1 MQSVS
6 RLTQQLVPN
15 VYDLNLTFD
24 RTARTFGGT
33 VLIDADVP
41 KNTTDLRLHSKGLT
55 ISDATVNGVTAQWT
69 HEDND
74 ELVLHIEQPIQG
86 PVTIAVTFTGTI
98 NDTMNGVY
106 PCYYDLNGEKKELI
120 ATQFE
125 SHYAREA
132 FPCID
137 EPEAKAVYNVTLSTE
152 TGVTVLGNMPI
163 KSQTEQDGALITS
176 FETTPK
182 MSSYLLAWVIG
193 NLHKKS
199 AKTKSGV
206 DVNIWATPAQSP
218 ESLDFALDIATRT
231 IDFFDEYFETPY
243 PLPKSDHVA
252 LPDFSSGAMEN
263 WGLITYRETALL
275 ADPTIA
281 ALSDKQYIAT
291 VITHELSHQWF
302 GNLVTMKWWNDLWL
316 NESFANM
323 MEYLAVDALEPNWNI
338 WLDHATADIPSA
350 LRRDAI
356 NGIQAIQCDVHHPDE
371 IQTLFDPSIVYA
383 KGGRL
388 LRMLQTYLGDEA
400 LRQGLAAYFRKYAYQ
415 NTEANDLW
423 ECLSMTSG
431 KDITSFMNQWITQP
445 GYPVVTIS
453 EKGNE
458 VTLSQNRFFVGAAE
472 NDETL
477 WPIPLNAS
485 CGELPEVFEERTVVV
500 RRTHETPIILNKGA
514 TAHFITHYDDAL
526 LQKVTDTLNELDP
539 IDRLSI
545 LQDYSLLAQAG
556 IVSSD
561 TLITLLI
568 HYSDESNDAVWD
580 MMSIIIGDLK
590 KFVETN
596 DEAGAALKQLTRTL
610 AKKQFDR
617 LGWDAIEGELESDT
631 KLRNTIL
638 GLMLYGESPA
648 VVKEAIRRYDSTP
661 LESLDPEVRPNI
673 IAAVVKHQ
681 PEKVVET
688 LINTYRSTSHSLL
701 QADIAIGLTAT
712 KDQATIE
719 TLTELLKDTSTIKPQ
734 DFYSW
739 YVRLLRNRYGREKL
753 LRWIQDEWQWV
764 EETFRN
770 DSHYDAIPRYVA
782 SALMTDDQL
791 EQFRSFFTPMRNS
804 HALRRNIDIGITEI
818 ESRLS
823 LIKRDGDAVI
833 KALLDL

>member
-1 MQSVS
+1 MDSVS
-6 RLTQQLVPN
+6 RLTRQLVADT
-15 VYDLNLTFD
+15 YDLRINFD
-24 RTARTFGGT
+24 RIARKFSGT
-33 VLIDADVP
+33 VLIKANSQ
-41 KNTTDLRLHSKGLT
+41 KNTTTLRLHSKGLT
-55 ISDATVNGVTAQWT
+55 ITNATVNNLIARWT

-74 ELVLHIEQPIQG
+74 ELALRINEPVKG
-86 PVTIAVTFTGTI
+86 PVFIEIAFNGSITD
-98 NDTMNGVY
+98 NMNGIY
-106 PCYYDLNGEKKELI
+106 PCYYEVDGEKKELI

-137 EPEAKAVYNVTLSTE
+137 EPEAKAVYNVTLETE
-152 TGVTVLGNMPI
+152 TDVTVLGNMPI
-163 KSQTEQDGALITS
+163 KSQSEEKGVLVTS

-193 NLHKKS
+193 DLHKKS

-206 DVNIWATPAQSP
+206 DVNMWSTPAQSL

-275 ADPTIA
+275 ADPAIA
-281 ALSDKQYIAT
+281 SLSDKQYIAT

-323 MEYLAVDALEPNWNI
+323 MEYLAVDALEPSWNI
-338 WLDHATADIPSA
+338 WLDHATSDIPSA

-356 NGIQAIQCDVHHPDE
+356 DGIQAIQCDVNHPDE

-388 LRMLQTYLGDEA
+388 LRMLQFYLGDKVMQ
-400 LRQGLAAYFRKYAYQ
+400 RGLASYFKKYAYQ
-415 NTEANDLW
+415 NTEADDLW
-423 ECLSMTSG
+423 SCLSDVSG
-431 KDITSFMNQWITQP
+431 KDINLFMNKWITQP
-445 GYPVVTIS
+445 GYPVVNV
-453 EKGNE
+453 GDHDGV
-458 VTLSQNRFFVGAAE
+458 VTLSQNRFFIGKS
-472 NDETL
+472 NDDETI
-477 WPIPLNAS
+477 WPIPLNAF
-485 CGELPEVFEERTVVV
+485 CPELPEILDSKAIDIQRSQN
-500 RRTHETPIILNKGA
+500 TPIILNRGA
-514 TAHFITHYDDAL
+514 TAHFIVNYDDASL
-526 LQKVTDTLNELDP
+526 DKITKKLSELDP

-556 IVSSD
+556 TVPSD
-561 TLITLLI
+561 KLIGLLNQ
-568 HYSDESNDAVWD
+568 YGEESNDAVWD

-590 KFVETN
+590 KFTETN
-596 DEAGAALKQLTRTL
+596 TQAETALKRLTQTIT
-610 AKKQFDR
+610 KKQFDR
-617 LGWDAIEGELESDT
+617 LGWDAVDGEPESDT

-638 GLMLYGESPA
+638 SLMLYSESQP
-648 VVKEAIRRYDSTP
+648 VVDEAIKRYESTTIE
-661 LESLDPEVRPNI
+661 LLDPEIRPSI
-673 IAAVVKHQ
+673 IATVVKHQ
-681 PEKVVET
+681 PEKVVDT
-688 LINTYRSTSHSLL
+688 LISTYRSTNHSLL
-701 QADIAIGLTAT
+701 QSDIAVGLTSA
-712 KDQATIE
+712 KDQE
-719 TLTELLKDTSTIKPQ
+719 TLDSLIKLLKDTSTIKPQ

-753 LRWIQDEWQWV
+753 LRWIQDEWKWV
-764 EETFRN
+764 EDTFRD
-770 DSHYDAIPRYVA
+770 DSHFDAIPRYVA
-782 SALMTDDQL
+782 SALVTDDQL
-791 EQFRSFFTPMRNS
+791 QQFRQFFTPLRDN

-833 KALLDL
+833 KALLNL